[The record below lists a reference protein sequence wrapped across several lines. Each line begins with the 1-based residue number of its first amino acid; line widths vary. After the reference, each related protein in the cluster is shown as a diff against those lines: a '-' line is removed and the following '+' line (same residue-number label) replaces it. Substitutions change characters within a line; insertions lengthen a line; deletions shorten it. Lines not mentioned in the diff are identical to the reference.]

1 MAQTI
6 FMIHGMFG
14 GPWYWENYQK
24 KFEAEGY
31 RCIAP
36 ALLYHDMD
44 PCGVPHPDLGTTSLL
59 DYAEQLDRE
68 ICKLDEPPVV
78 MGHSMGALLAQMLG
92 ARKRV
97 KALVLLTP
105 ASPAGI
111 MALTPSVVKSFW
123 SAQTTW
129 GVWKNPFRLKFSEVV
144 YSMLHLM
151 TEKEQWEI
159 FNKLVYESGRA
170 ATEIGYWPFDPKR
183 ASSVD
188 ESRVTCPVLVVAGR
202 LDRITP
208 ASVARKIAKKY
219 NAVSTYKEFKNHAH
233 WVVGEPGWQ
242 EVADYASSWI
252 TERGR
257 PSIPGK
263 S

>member
-1 MAQTI
+1 M
-6 FMIHGMFG
+6 
-14 GPWYWENYQK
+14 
-24 KFEAEGY
+24 
-31 RCIAP
+31 
-36 ALLYHDMD
+36 
-44 PCGVPHPDLGTTSLL
+44 LGKLGWIPVVFHTLIWGQPLL

-68 ICKLDEPPVV
+68 ICQLDEPPVV
-78 MGHSMGALLAQMLG
+78 MGQSMGALLAQMLG
-92 ARKRV
+92 ACKRV

-129 GVWKNPFRLKFSEVV
+129 GFWKNPFRLKFSEVV

-188 ESRVTCPVLVVAGR
+188 ESRVTCPVLVIAGR

-219 NAVSTYKEFKNHAH
+219 KAVSTYKEFKNHAH

-242 EVADYASSWI
+242 EVADYASTWL
-252 TERGR
+252 TEQK
-257 PSIPGK
+257 I
-263 S
+263 

>member
-1 MAQTI
+1 MADTI
-6 FMIHGMFG
+6 FMIHGMSG
-14 GPWYWENYQK
+14 GPWYWDNYLR
-24 KFEAEGY
+24 KFEEEGY
-31 RCIAP
+31 RCIAST
-36 ALLYHDMD
+36 LRYHDMD
-44 PCGVPHPDLGTTSLL
+44 PRGVPHPDLGTTSLL
-59 DYAEQLDRE
+59 DYVEQLEKE
-68 ICKLDEPPVV
+68 ICQLDETPII
-78 MGHSMGALLAQMLG
+78 MGHSMGALLAQILG
-92 ARKRV
+92 ARKRA

-111 MALTPSVVKSFW
+111 MALTPSVFKSFW
-123 SAQTTW
+123 SVQTTW
-129 GVWKNPFRLKFSEVV
+129 GFWKNPFRQKFSEAA

-151 TEKEQWEI
+151 TEKEKWEI

-219 NAVSTYKEFKNHAH
+219 KAVSTYKEFKNHAH

-252 TERGR
+252 TEQK
-257 PSIPGK
+257 I
-263 S
+263 

>member
-1 MAQTI
+1 MAETI

-14 GPWYWENYQK
+14 APWYWENYRR

-31 RCIAP
+31 RCIVTT
-36 ALLYHDMD
+36 LRYHDMD
-44 PCGVPHPDLGTTSLL
+44 PRGVPHPLLGTTSLL
-59 DYAEQLDRE
+59 DYAEQLEKE
-68 ICKLDEPPVV
+68 ICQLDETPIV
-78 MGHSMGALLAQMLG
+78 MGHSMGGLLAQILG
-92 ARKRV
+92 ARKRA

-111 MALTPSVVKSFW
+111 MALTPSVIKTFW
-123 SAQTTW
+123 SVQTKW
-129 GVWKNPFRLKFSEVV
+129 GFWNSPFRLKFSEVV

-188 ESRVTCPVLVVAGR
+188 ESGVTCPVLVIAGR

-208 ASVARKIAKKY
+208 ASVASKIAKKY
-219 NAVSTYKEFKNHAH
+219 KAVSTYKEFKNHAH

-242 EVADYASSWI
+242 EVADYASSWL
-252 TERGR
+252 TEQK
-257 PSIPGK
+257 I
-263 S
+263 